1 MFSTFKEA
9 QDYVRAQQIELV
21 DLLYC
26 DLWGHLHHLT
36 LAAREFT
43 ENVMTEGVGFD
54 GSSVG
59 FKHVNAGDMV
69 LIPDLSTAFVDPF
82 HRQATL
88 ACLCSVYEADTKELY
103 QFDPREIAR
112 RAEKWMISTGI
123 ADKSLWGPEFEFYI
137 FDQIT
142 LRNSPALTL
151 CQIDSGEANW
161 GTLVN
166 ANGYALPDNQ
176 AYQAAPPCDNYYQ
189 IRDDIVVTLEKLG
202 IPVKYHHHE
211 VGGPGQSEIET
222 PLLGIT
228 EAGDAALLVKYVVK
242 MTAMRAGKTATFL
255 PKPIYGLAGSST
267 HYHQLLTK
275 NGANQFYDPNGLSLL
290 SQTALQYIGGLLTH
304 APAVMAFTNPSPN
317 SYRRLVPGFEAPI
330 KAIFSPGNRSAAIRI
345 PKYATAPQAVR
356 MEFRPPDAT
365 GNAYLSMAAMLMAG
379 LSGVLQGIN
388 PTEAGFG
395 PIYDNIFDWAEERRA
410 TIKSLPTSVDAA
422 MDALENGAEFL
433 KQDGIFD
440 DTLIRTWIHT
450 KRKEAERV
458 NQRPTPF
465 EIENYYDC

>member
-1 MFSTFKEA
+1 MFSSFKEA
-9 QDYVRAQQIELV
+9 HDFVRAQHIELV

-26 DLWGHLHHLT
+26 DLWGHLHHVT
-36 LAAREFT
+36 LSTREFT
-43 ENVMTEGVGFD
+43 NDVMTEGVGFD

-82 HRQATL
+82 TANPRSPAY
-88 ACLCSVYEADTKELY
+88 AVCTKRI
-103 QFDPREIAR
+103 PRSCTSSTRAR
-112 RAEKWMISTGI
+112 LPAARKMDDFYWYCRSIFV
-123 ADKSLWGPEFEFYI
+123 GPEFEFYI
-137 FDQIT
+137 FDRIT
-142 LRNSPALTL
+142 LKNSPAYTL

-176 AYQAAPPCDNYYQ
+176 AYQAAAPCDNYYEL
-189 IRDDIVVTLEKLG
+189 RDEIVVTLEKLG

-228 EAGDAALLVKYVVK
+228 QAGDAALLVKYVVK

-275 NGANQFYDPNGLSLL
+275 GGVNQFYDANGLSLL
-290 SQTALQYIGGLLTH
+290 SRTALQYIGGMLTH

-330 KAIFSPGNRSAAIRI
+330 KAIFSVANRSAAIRI

-356 MEFRPPDAT
+356 MEFRPLTPPAT
-365 GNAYLSMAAMLMAG
+365 LTYPWQPCLWQVWPASRQALTQLKPVLDQFTIIFLIGLKNAAQPSSPANFRG
-379 LSGVLQGIN
+379 SS
-388 PTEAGFG
+388 
-395 PIYDNIFDWAEERRA
+395 DERPGKRRRF
-410 TIKSLPTSVDAA
+410 PH
-422 MDALENGAEFL
+422 
-433 KQDGIFD
+433 
-440 DTLIRTWIHT
+440 RT
-450 KRKEAERV
+450 RD
-458 NQRPTPF
+458 F
-465 EIENYYDC
+465 